1 MAEMKSANPRP
12 MKGLRR
18 RPKAD
23 RPNAQPKRSAKE
35 DQEKTNA
42 LRQQMAEE
50 IGVEPRM
57 LQGLT
62 KDELMVLPKAMMI
75 LQNMRENTRDNPPAM
90 TPPKAPPKAP
100 PQMPPDDLPPR
111 MPMRRERTQR
121 I

>member
-1 MAEMKSANPRP
+1 MAEMKSANPKP

-18 RPKAD
+18 RAKSD

-35 DQEKTNA
+35 EQEAINK
-42 LRQQMAEE
+42 LRVDMAESL
-50 IGVEPRM
+50 GVEPQM

-62 KDELMVLPKAMMI
+62 KDELMVLPKAMII

>member
-1 MAEMKSANPRP
+1 MAQMKGASERVTQ
-12 MKGLRR
+12 GLRR
-18 RPKAD
+18 RAKTD
-23 RPNAQPKRSAKE
+23 RPNAQPKRKAEE
-35 DQEKTNA
+35 DQERTNA

-50 IGVEPRM
+50 IGVEPQM

-75 LQNMRENTRDNPPAM
+75 LQNMRENTRNDPPAM
-90 TPPKAPPKAP
+90 APPKAP

>member
-18 RPKAD
+18 RAKTD
-23 RPNAQPKRSAKE
+23 RPNAQPKREAEE
-35 DQEKTNA
+35 DQKHLQM
-42 LRQQMAEE
+42 LRSNTAEDL
-50 IGVEPRM
+50 GVDPKLLDNLSKE
-57 LQGLT
+57 
-62 KDELMVLPKAMMI
+62 ELFLLPKAMMI
-75 LQNMRENTRDNPPAM
+75 LQNMRENTRNDPPAM
-90 TPPKAPPKAP
+90 APPKAP

>member
-1 MAEMKSANPRP
+1 MAQMKGASKQVAQ
-12 MKGLRR
+12 GLRR
-18 RPKAD
+18 RAKAD

-75 LQNMRENTRDNPPAM
+75 LQNMRENTRDNPPAI

>member
-1 MAEMKSANPRP
+1 MAQMKGASKQVAQ
-12 MKGLRR
+12 GLRR
-18 RPKAD
+18 RAKAD

-75 LQNMRENTRDNPPAM
+75 LQNMRENTRND
-90 TPPKAPPKAP
+90 PPKAPPKAP